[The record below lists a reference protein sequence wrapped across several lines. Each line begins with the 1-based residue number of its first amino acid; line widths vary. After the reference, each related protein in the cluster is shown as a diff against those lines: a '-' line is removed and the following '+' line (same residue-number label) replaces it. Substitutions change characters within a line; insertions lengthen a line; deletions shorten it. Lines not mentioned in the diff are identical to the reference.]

1 MSDDEDFEE
10 YLKFYCH
17 QNKITSKMT
26 EVEQFEIWKKFKILR
41 NSNTEEKSQK
51 RKTTLNIKENE
62 TKKRKSSLESSSS
75 SENENPKEESCSE
88 SEESQSE
95 EEEVETIPLHEFC
108 SLFGLKEKRQVKY
121 VRRRFRDYKKLKKES
136 PKKVKDFHNLYH
148 LDHESTIGVLNILFK
163 DEKSQKI
170 VAPKS
175 SVEKFMK
182 NYKKK

>member
-1 MSDDEDFEE
+1 
-10 YLKFYCH
+10 LK
-17 QNKITSKMT
+17 
-26 EVEQFEIWKKFKILR
+26 
-41 NSNTEEKSQK
+41 
-51 RKTTLNIKENE
+51 NE

>member
-1 MSDDEDFEE
+1 
-10 YLKFYCH
+10 
-17 QNKITSKMT
+17 
-26 EVEQFEIWKKFKILR
+26 
-41 NSNTEEKSQK
+41 
-51 RKTTLNIKENE
+51 LNIKENE

-75 SENENPKEESCSE
+75 SENEKKNPKEESGSE

-95 EEEVETIPLHEFC
+95 EEEKEVETIPLHEFC